1 MRRPGDEHV
10 PSPQGNPLHD
20 CTSRTARP
28 STRSLTTG
36 SYRGDNQMFTFN
48 VPNSAWKSDVSQ
60 YNVLKLNI
68 VSGSTGSAYLSPG
81 TSFDCVD
88 LLA

>member
-1 MRRPGDEHV
+1 
-10 PSPQGNPLHD
+10 
-20 CTSRTARP
+20 
-28 STRSLTTG
+28 
-36 SYRGDNQMFTFN
+36 MFTFN